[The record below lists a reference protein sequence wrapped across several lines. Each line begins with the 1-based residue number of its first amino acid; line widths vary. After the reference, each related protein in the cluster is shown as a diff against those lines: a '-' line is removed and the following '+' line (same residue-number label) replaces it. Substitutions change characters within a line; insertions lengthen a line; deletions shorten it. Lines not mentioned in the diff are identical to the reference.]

1 MLILNPER
9 LRATTQPL
17 ETKNRPV
24 PGYVT
29 VVQITIAAV
38 AAVAALV
45 VGFAVTQYL
54 SEFWPLWS
62 VIVAVGVFVFLAA
75 YTVILIEEFLWHAII
90 AIVWGACLTFGL
102 PWHNAVEALALT
114 AIITVSAVS
123 GFLMYKSASKG
134 YAALHLFTTVREYA
148 SSLAT
153 GIVIALIVLYAAAV
167 SHGSALLPAG
177 ILANATDRAA
187 QFVPTIL
194 PGVQPESKNAVS
206 VHDLAMASARAQL
219 ESDPRY
225 RALTPEEQQKVLKTA
240 ADQAA
245 AAFTKQLG
253 VKSNASTSIGTV
265 AQGAVSG
272 ILNRFHDRY
281 GIYFTIAWLLGA
293 FFIARSA
300 AVLMTLI
307 ISALVWVSIY
317 VLVAM
322 NALRIES
329 TPAIHERISF

>member
-1 MLILNPER
+1 M
-9 LRATTQPL
+9 
-17 ETKNRPV
+17 
-24 PGYVT
+24 
-29 VVQITIAAV
+29 QITIAAV
-38 AAVAALV
+38 AAVAALA
-45 VGFAVTQYL
+45 VGYSVTQYL
-54 SEFWPLWS
+54 SSFWPLWS
-62 VIVAVGVFVFLAA
+62 IFVAVGAFVFLAA
-75 YTVILIEEFLWHAII
+75 YAAILIEEVQWHALV
-90 AIVWGACLTFGL
+90 AVVWGVCLAFGL
-102 PWHNAVEALALT
+102 PWHSLLEALALT
-114 AIITVSAVS
+114 AIVAVS
-123 GFLMYKSASKG
+123 TLSGFFIYKTASKG
-134 YAALHLFTTVREYA
+134 YAALHLFTTVRQYA
-148 SSLAT
+148 SVLAT

-177 ILANATDRAA
+177 ILASATDHAA

-194 PGVQPESKNAVS
+194 PGLQPESKTSVS
-206 VHDLAMASARAQL
+206 VHDLAMASAKAQL

-225 RALTPEEQQKVLKTA
+225 RALTPAEQQKVLKTA

-253 VKSNASTSIGTV
+253 VKANASTSIGTV

-300 AVLMTLI
+300 AVLLTLAI
-307 ISALVWVSIY
+307 AALVWISAY

-329 TPAIHERISF
+329 VPAIHERISF